1 MAIQLLSVNKSFM
14 VSGRRRRPL
23 YRELM
28 NIKSRQGR
36 ENARDVLINIDLEIP
51 KGSRVAV
58 IGRNGAGKSTL
69 LRLIAGIYKPNSG
82 KVRIDGRVCCF
93 LEPGAGV
100 APSLP
105 VRDNVF
111 LYAALAGLGYRE
123 TKKSLP
129 RILDFCSLSDQ
140 EYTWVEHLSFG
151 LQQRLF
157 MSILLETMRMNRAE
171 VFLFDEFL
179 MGVDQSFRNR
189 VEDALTRFPSAE
201 QIVLHASHDHKLM
214 LRTCPQAILIDRG
227 KIRQFGA
234 TGEVLDLYRREV
246 DSKP

>member
-1 MAIQLLSVNKSFM
+1 MTIQLRAVNKSFM
-14 VSGRRRRPL
+14 VSGRSRRPL

-28 NIKSRQGR
+28 NIKSRQRR

-123 TKKSLP
+123 TKQSLP

-189 VEDALTRFPSAE
+189 VEDALTRFPSAD